1 MWEGYLV
8 SAILQLLVEGRPLD
22 RSVFR
27 EFDLSTCSYFE
38 AHQSDSLILVC
49 RSALNAN
56 RFLLEKAGYI
66 EKPSELDEAATTLL
80 NLAMGYAVGF
90 TIPRNDP
97 KSYNRGEDTWKE
109 ATREFIRATYGANAF
124 LYFFEPFPYFN
135 DANSSHYR
143 FEVRPG
149 DKEPPWG
156 AWGLPPKGPV
166 IVKVE
171 VLDDPAP

>member
-22 RSVFR
+22 ASVFR

-38 AHQSDSLILVC
+38 AHRSDSLILVC
-49 RSALNAN
+49 RSALKAN
-56 RFLLEKAGYI
+56 RFLLEKGGYI

-80 NLAMGYAVGF
+80 SLAVGYAVGF
-90 TIPRNDP
+90 TIPQIDP
-97 KSYNRGEDTWKE
+97 NGYNRGEDTWKA
-109 ATREFIRATYGANAF
+109 ATKEFIRATYGANAS

-149 DKEPPWG
+149 DKVPPWG

-166 IVKVE
+166 VVKVE
-171 VLDDPAP
+171 VLDDPTP